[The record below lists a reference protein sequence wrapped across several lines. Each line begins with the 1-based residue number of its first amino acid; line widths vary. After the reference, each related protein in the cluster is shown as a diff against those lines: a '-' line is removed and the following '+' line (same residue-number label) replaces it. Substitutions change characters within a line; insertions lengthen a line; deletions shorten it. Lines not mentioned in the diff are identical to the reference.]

1 MLVLTRKSG
10 QELMLGSQI
19 RIRVLGT
26 RTGSVRLGIE
36 APDCIDVLRGE
47 LALVASSLTQDQ
59 AASSA
64 IGGQRRPQVPR

>member
-10 QELMLGSQI
+10 QELIVAGQI

-36 APDCIDVLRGE
+36 APDGVAILRGE
-47 LALVASSLTQDQ
+47 LDLVGRLFPQDQ
-59 AASSA
+59 ACPTRVPKRLS
-64 IGGQRRPQVPR
+64 QVPR

>member
-10 QELMLGSQI
+10 QELVLNGQI

-36 APDCIDVLRGE
+36 APDDVIVMRGE
-47 LALVASSLTQDQ
+47 LDLVGRLFPQNQPAGEARALTRLSQVA
-59 AASSA
+59 
-64 IGGQRRPQVPR
+64 R